1 MEHTKKISFVI
12 PVYNE
17 AGSLLS
23 LHKYMSR
30 VVKSITNNYEII
42 FVDDGST
49 DDSISIINEII
60 GYDKKVILIALRGN
74 FGKTAALAAGFDN
87 CSGDIVFTM
96 DADLQDDPEEI
107 PNFLEK
113 IESGFDLVS
122 GYKRHRYD
130 PWTKVA
136 ASRMFNLL
144 VRTLTGIKL
153 HDVNCGF
160 KCYKKD
166 VFTEINVYGE
176 MHRFLPVLAHWKR
189 FKICEIEVKHHP
201 RKFGVSKFGSE
212 RIFKGL
218 MDLLTVSFLMRYK
231 ESPSY
236 LFGKIGLIFS
246 SIGFL
251 ICAYLSVLWCLW
263 YRPIGNRP
271 LLYFGILLI
280 IVGTQFFLNGLIAE
294 LYTHSVQ
301 KDEKPYIIKEK
312 IVHERMDSSSIDK
325 PTNIINR

>member
-1 MEHTKKISFVI
+1 MDHTKKLSFII

-17 AGSLLS
+17 ADSLKEI
-23 LHKYMSR
+23 HKLVSR
-30 VVKSITNNYEII
+30 VVQSMSLNYEII

-49 DDSISIINEII
+49 DDSVAIITEII
-60 GYDKKVILIALRGN
+60 EFNEKVQLITLRGN

-87 CSGDIVFTM
+87 CDGDIVFTM

-107 PNFLEK
+107 PRFLEK

-122 GYKRHRYD
+122 GYKRNRFD

-136 ASRMFNLL
+136 ASRVFNLL
-144 VRTLTGIKL
+144 VRTFTGIKL

-160 KCYKKD
+160 KCYRKN
-166 VFTEINVYGE
+166 VLTEINVYGE

-189 FKICEIEVKHHP
+189 FKICEIEVKHRP
-201 RKFGVSKFGSE
+201 REFGVSKFGSA

-218 MDLLTVSFLMRYK
+218 MDLFTVSFLMRYK

-236 LFGKIGLIFS
+236 LFGKIGLISF

-251 ICAYLSVLWCLW
+251 ICVYMSAIWFLGSS
-263 YRPIGNRP
+263 IGNRP
-271 LLYFGILLI
+271 LLFLGILLI
-280 IVGTQFFLNGLIAE
+280 IVGTQFFCNGLIAE

-301 KDEKPYIIKEK
+301 KNETPYIIKE
-312 IVHERMDSSSIDK
+312 
-325 PTNIINR
+325 NIGH